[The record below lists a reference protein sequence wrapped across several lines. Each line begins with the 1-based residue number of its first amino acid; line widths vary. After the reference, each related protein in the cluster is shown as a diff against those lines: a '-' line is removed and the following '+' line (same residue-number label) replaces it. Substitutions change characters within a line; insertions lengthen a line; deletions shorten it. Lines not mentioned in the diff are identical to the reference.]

1 MLRLMCVLLLLLS
14 LVSPLTLSQ
23 QQTQPYHHQL
33 PFGPPPLAPEF
44 PPDGTF
50 NPAALVPQPEEIAEI
65 GFFPIDALPDG
76 TRPFIARRLHAI
88 HKAEGSLVYL
98 EESAGARNATQRD

>member
-33 PFGPPPLAPEF
+33 PFGPPPLAPEL
-44 PPDGTF
+44 PPDTLAPAPQQMSNFEITHQLYETFAKDPLFAQSNLNVRADSRRIHLKGTVE
-50 NPAALVPQPEEIAEI
+50 NERQHQAAI
-65 GFFPIDALPDG
+65 
-76 TRPFIARRLHAI
+76 
-88 HKAEGSLVYL
+88 
-98 EESAGARNATQRD
+98 